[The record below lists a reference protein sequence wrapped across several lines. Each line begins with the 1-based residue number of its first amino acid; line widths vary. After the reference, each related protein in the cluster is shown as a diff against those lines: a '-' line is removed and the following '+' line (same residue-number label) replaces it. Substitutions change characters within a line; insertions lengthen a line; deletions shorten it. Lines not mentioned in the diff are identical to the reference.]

1 MLAMKFAL
9 LALVS
14 FALLTG
20 CKVDSAASPAEGGSA
35 GVLAAPG
42 DTKAG
47 GCCSEGAGTGG
58 ACCSEAKPADAAA
71 KKADGAC
78 CSEGD
83 TAAAAKP
90 AEGACCSEAKP
101 AAAAPKKADGP
112 CCGACA
118 PEVQPV
124 APVSPN

>member
-1 MLAMKFAL
+1 MRTLVGLCRCGADGSMLAMKCAL

-14 FALLTG
+14 FVLLAG
-20 CKVDSAASPAEGGSA
+20 CKIGSSSNPAEGGSA

-47 GCCSEGAGTGG
+47 GCCSEGAG
-58 ACCSEAKPADAAA
+58 S
-71 KKADGAC
+71 GAC
-78 CSEGD
+78 CSEGEA
-83 TAAAAKP
+83 AAAAKP
-90 AEGACCSEAKP
+90 AAGACCSEAKP

>member
-1 MLAMKFAL
+1 MPAMKCAL

-14 FALLTG
+14 FAVLAG
-20 CKVDSAASPAEGGSA
+20 CKVDSAASRGEGGAA
-35 GVLAAPG
+35 GVLAAPA

-47 GCCSEGAGTGG
+47 GCCSEGAGAGG

-83 TAAAAKP
+83 TAAAA
-90 AEGACCSEAKP
+90 
-101 AAAAPKKADGP
+101 PKKADGP